1 MRIVIDPVKY
11 KAYLRAK
18 RMRLTIEHY
27 KKEIMEASAELL
39 LEHTFRRSD
48 MNGEDRIQD
57 LPLPEAR
64 LAQGT
69 SEQPKAFG
77 LIVKDLTAA
86 SALAKQLSMK
96 SGRLISLYISTPQK
110 KAEEEKDEAVQSAVL
125 IHVLQKITSDLNLS
139 LLEISNNLEE
149 LEKAW

>member
-1 MRIVIDPVKY
+1 MT
-11 KAYLRAK
+11 
-18 RMRLTIEHY
+18 TIEESVDRQR
-27 KKEIMEASAELL
+27 KFLLEEERKAIEARIGLL
-39 LEHTFRRSD
+39 LEHIFRRND

-86 SALAKQLSMK
+86 SALGKQLSMK

>member
-1 MRIVIDPVKY
+1 MKIIIDPVRY

-39 LEHTFRRSD
+39 LEHAFRRND
-48 MNGEDRIQD
+48 MNGE
-57 LPLPEAR
+57 AG
-64 LAQGT
+64 LAKGT
-69 SEQPKAFG
+69 SEPTKAFG
-77 LIVKDLTAA
+77 LIVKDLTSA
-86 SALAKQLSMK
+86 SVLAKQLSTK
-96 SGRLISLYISTPQK
+96 SFSLVSLYISKPPLQK
-110 KAEEEKDEAVQSAVL
+110 EEKDTNEAVQPLVL
-125 IHVLQKITSDLNLS
+125 TQALQEITNNLNQS

>member
-1 MRIVIDPVKY
+1 MKIIIDPVRY

-39 LEHTFRRSD
+39 LEHAFRRND
-48 MNGEDRIQD
+48 MNGE
-57 LPLPEAR
+57 AG
-64 LAQGT
+64 LAKGT

-86 SALAKQLSMK
+86 SVLAKQLSMK
-96 SGRLISLYISTPQK
+96 SRRLISLYISTPQK

>member
-1 MRIVIDPVKY
+1 MT
-11 KAYLRAK
+11 
-18 RMRLTIEHY
+18 TIEESVDRQR
-27 KKEIMEASAELL
+27 KFLLEEERKAIEARIGLL
-39 LEHTFRRSD
+39 LEHIFRRND

-86 SALAKQLSMK
+86 SVLAKQLSMK
-96 SGRLISLYISTPQK
+96 SRRLISLYISTPQK